1 VRPWLAASLL
11 FATPIALSAKVARAD
26 LPDEIKVHVEGD
38 PNLVVERRIEDTDL
52 WESVCT
58 GACDRKLPLT
68 GRYRLLGRGIRE
80 SLWIAL
86 VPPEKDA
93 LKLDV
98 KAGYSTAWG
107 GGIALLALGATAMF
121 AGTVG
126 FVVGA
131 SQNQN
136 QEIPCSFQS
145 PCSDQ
150 HENHSVAIAGGM
162 AFIVGALMVGG
173 GIGAIILGSQ
183 TRVRQVVSA
192 TFSPR
197 GLSISF

>member
-1 VRPWLAASLL
+1 LIFGTVLA
-11 FATPIALSAKVARAD
+11 FPHVARAD

-98 KAGYSTAWG
+98 KAGYSAAWA
-107 GGIALLALGATAMF
+107 GGIALVAIGATTLF

-126 FVVGA
+126 FIVGA
-131 SQNQN
+131 NQH
-136 QEIPCSFQS
+136 QLEVPCTFG
-145 PCSDQ
+145 SDCTQ
-150 HENHSVAIAGGM
+150 QENHSVAIAGGM
-162 AFIVGALMVGG
+162 AFIVGALLVGG

-183 TRVRQVVSA
+183 TRVRQVIST
-192 TFSPR
+192 TFTPR
-197 GLSISF
+197 GISVTF

>member
-1 VRPWLAASLL
+1 MRPWLAATL
-11 FATPIALSAKVARAD
+11 FLATPIALSARVARAD

-38 PNLVVERRIEDTDL
+38 PNLVVERRIEETDL

-58 GACDRKLPLT
+58 GTCDRKLPLT

-98 KAGYSTAWG
+98 KAGYSTAWA
-107 GGIALLALGATAMF
+107 GGIALVALGATTMF

-136 QEIPCSFQS
+136 INPCSFQF
-145 PCSDQ
+145 PCPDQ
-150 HENHSVAIAGGM
+150 HPTNSVAIAGGM
-162 AFIVGALMVGG
+162 SFIVGALMVGG

-183 TRVRQVVSA
+183 TRVRQVVST

-197 GLSISF
+197 GLTVTF

>member
-1 VRPWLAASLL
+1 VRPWIAASLL
-11 FATPIALSAKVARAD
+11 LATPVAFSTGIARAD
-26 LPDEIKVHVEGD
+26 LPDEIKVHVDGD

-58 GACDRKLPLT
+58 GTCDRKLPLG
-68 GRYRLLGRGIRE
+68 GRYRVLGRGIRE

-98 KAGYSTAWG
+98 KAAYSTAWA
-107 GGIALLALGATAMF
+107 GGIALVALGATTMF

-126 FVVGA
+126 FIVGA
-131 SQNQN
+131 SQSHQSFDF
-136 QEIPCSFQS
+136 PCSFES
-145 PCSDQ
+145 PCPSQ
-150 HENHSVAIAGGM
+150 QNNSVAIAGGM

-183 TRVRQVVSA
+183 TRVRQIYTS
-192 TFSPR
+192 FSPR
-197 GLSISF
+197 GLSVTF

>member
-1 VRPWLAASLL
+1 VRTWLAASLFL
-11 FATPIALSAKVARAD
+11 AAPFAFSGVARAD
-26 LPDEIKVHVEGD
+26 LPDEIKVHVDGD

-58 GACDRKLPLT
+58 GTCDRKLPLA

-98 KAGYSTAWG
+98 KAAYSTAWG
-107 GGIALLALGATAMF
+107 GGIALVALGATAMF

-131 SQNQN
+131 SQHQF
-136 QEIPCSFQS
+136 EVPCSFDVSCNQ
-145 PCSDQ
+145 P
-150 HENHSVAIAGGM
+150 ENHSVAIAGGM
-162 AFIVGALMVGG
+162 TFLVGALMVGG

-183 TRVRQVVSA
+183 TRVRQVIST
-192 TFSPR
+192 TFTPR
-197 GLSISF
+197 GLSITF

>member
-1 VRPWLAASLL
+1 MFL
-11 FATPIALSAKVARAD
+11 ATPFAFPGVARAD

-38 PNLVVERRIEDTDL
+38 PNLVVERKIEDTDL

-58 GACDRKLPLT
+58 GTCDRKLPLT

-107 GGIALLALGATAMF
+107 GGIALVTIGATALF
-121 AGTVG
+121 AGTIG

-131 SQNQN
+131 SQHQFNS
-136 QEIPCSFQS
+136 PCSFDVQ
-145 PCSDQ
+145 CNDNT
-150 HENHSVAIAGGM
+150 ENHSVAIAGGM

-183 TRVRQVVSA
+183 TRVRQVIST

-197 GLSISF
+197 GLSVTF

>member
-1 VRPWLAASLL
+1 MRPWLAASLL
-11 FATPIALSAKVARAD
+11 LATPIALSAKVARAD

-98 KAGYSTAWG
+98 KAGYSTAWA
-107 GGIALLALGATAMF
+107 GGIALVAIGATTMF
-121 AGTVG
+121 AGTIG
-126 FVVGA
+126 YVVGA
-131 SQNQN
+131 SQNQVVPF
-136 QEIPCSFQS
+136 PCTQS
-145 PCSDQ
+145 SCPEP

-162 AFIVGALMVGG
+162 AFIVGALMAGG

-183 TRVRQVVSA
+183 TRVRQVYTA

-197 GLSISF
+197 GLTVTF

>member
-1 VRPWLAASLL
+1 MLL
-11 FATPIALSAKVARAD
+11 GTPIALSARVARAD
-26 LPDEIKVHVEGD
+26 LPDEIKVHVDGD

-58 GACDRKLPLT
+58 GVCDRKLPLT

-98 KAGYSTAWG
+98 RAGYSTAWG
-107 GGIALLALGATAMF
+107 GGIALVALGATTMF

-126 FVVGA
+126 FIVGA
-131 SQNQN
+131 SQHQQELPCTFEVNCGQPQN
-136 QEIPCSFQS
+136 
-145 PCSDQ
+145 
-150 HENHSVAIAGGM
+150 NSVAIAGGM
-162 AFIVGALMVGG
+162 TFIVGALMVGG

-183 TRVRQVVSA
+183 TRVRQVTA
-192 TFSPR
+192 TFSAR
-197 GLSISF
+197 GLSVTF

>member
-1 VRPWLAASLL
+1 MRAWLATSLL
-11 FATPIALSAKVARAD
+11 FATSFVTGLARAD
-26 LPDEIKVHVEGD
+26 VPDEIKVHVDGD
-38 PNLVVERRIEDTDL
+38 PNLVVERRIEDTEL

-58 GACDRKLPLT
+58 GACDRKLPLV

-107 GGIALLALGATAMF
+107 GGIALVALGATTMF

-126 FVVGA
+126 FIVGA
-131 SQNQN
+131 TQNQN
-136 QEIPCSFQS
+136 LEFPCSFQS
-145 PCSDQ
+145 QCPEQ
-150 HENHSVAIAGGM
+150 RENHSVGIAGGM

-183 TRVRQVVSA
+183 TRVRQVTS
-192 TFSPR
+192 FISPR
-197 GLSISF
+197 GLTVSF